1 MMESRTPHIEALME
15 SSSSKL
21 RLIAATAVVGAVFL
35 LSGCLSRQAGPTL
48 PYIRPA
54 NSVPMNDPAAVHLA
68 SRVESME
75 AEMRRLRDMIERG
88 QMAGADNGR
97 LKGLQDRVAFIER
110 QLGIER
116 AERAATPPPV
126 NPGQPQGQV
135 WQRIPAAGRPPVAGL
150 PPAGSPPPQ
159 GLPPAGSPAAGL
171 PPGMSAPLPGVVDP
185 ERPVEIR
192 NSPMTSEEQEYRRAH
207 AAFRKG
213 QTDQAIQDF
222 ENFLKQYPK
231 SRFAGSAAYW
241 IGEGLF
247 AQGKFEEAVLQF
259 DRVIKEFPGS
269 NKEVSALL
277 KQGQA
282 FEKMGD
288 ARSARIIFEKIIKDY
303 PHTAQARIAGARLKS
318 LPPETSSRPAAQR
331 SV

>member
-1 MMESRTPHIEALME
+1 MIGLAIPRVGRSARKGFIST
-15 SSSSKL
+15 L
-21 RLIAATAVVGAVFL
+21 RFVAVTVVIGTVCL
-35 LSGCLSRQAGPTL
+35 LSGCLTRQTGPSL

-54 NSVPMNDPAAVHLA
+54 NSIPVSDPAALHMA

-75 AEMRRLRDMIERG
+75 AEMRRLRDMIERM
-88 QMAGADNGR
+88 QMAGVQNGQLR
-97 LKGLQDRVAFIER
+97 GLQDRVALIER
-110 QLGIER
+110 QLGIEH
-116 AERAATPPPV
+116 AERANAVPPPV
-126 NPGQPQGQV
+126 PPGQFQGQ
-135 WQRIPAAGRPPVAGL
+135 IPATAGMPAG
-150 PPAGSPPPQ
+150 AGSPPV
-159 GLPPAGSPAAGL
+159 GPPPL
-171 PPGMSAPLPGVVDP
+171 NPPPMSGDGN
-185 ERPVEIR
+185 RPVEIR
-192 NSPMTSEEQEYRRAH
+192 NAPVSSEEQEYRRAH

-213 QTDQAIQDF
+213 AIDQAVQDF

-247 AQGKFEEAVLQF
+247 AQGRFDEAVLQF

-288 ARSARIIFEKIIKDY
+288 ARSARIIFEKIVKDY
-303 PHTAQARIAGARLKS
+303 PHTAQARIAGSRLKS
-318 LPPETSSRPAAQR
+318 LPPEANSRSALPGSA
-331 SV
+331 